1 MEVEIQ
7 DLMSK
12 VAAIPTFLDS
22 HYFCKRGCKDF
33 VEEALGGSFFLPEHI
48 RRLKERDYITYKYVV
63 KPFMQ
68 FTVNIGELIVDM
80 MKRDPVY
87 LALIWDE
94 IDPRFTLKEM
104 IVSKKDHRQ
113 CHGSEA
119 SLFVNEFGD
128 VVIELGR
135 CKKQI
140 VYLYRRE
147 PGESLRQYLHQ
158 QYCPN
163 AAVDG
168 KTLKCT
174 VGVDR
179 LPEIIATTVSW
190 PKARD
195 HGDAF
200 RAALQHVQPLLDTVV
215 RSDRWDYWLFL
226 SAAIGDAMLLS
237 SVQYGLSTA
246 SLMGLMLRLENL
258 GVDAVHVVRDVLAE
272 MDVHCIE
279 NSCWFGRLEDVRKVE
294 VNCPVGKL
302 GLLELLYREDPMYVY
317 RFLKP
322 RIEEALFQKS

>member
-7 DLMSK
+7 DLMAK
-12 VAAIPTFLDS
+12 IVAVPTFLGR
-22 HYFCKRGCKDF
+22 HYFCKRGCRDF
-33 VEEALGGSFFLPEHI
+33 VEEALTDSFFLPEHI

-68 FTVNIGELIVDM
+68 FAANIGELIADM

-94 IDPRFTLKEM
+94 INPRFTLKEM

-119 SLFVNEFGD
+119 MLYVNEFGD
-128 VVIELGR
+128 VVVELGH
-135 CKKQI
+135 CKKQV

-147 PGESLRQYLHQ
+147 PGESLRSYLHQ

-163 AAVDG
+163 AAADG
-168 KTLKCT
+168 KTLKCA
-174 VGVDR
+174 VGVEQ
-179 LPEIIATTVSW
+179 LPEIIAAAVSW

-195 HGDAF
+195 HGGVF
-200 RAALQHVQPLLDTVV
+200 KVALRHIQPLLDAVV

-237 SVQYGLSTA
+237 SVECGLSTA

-258 GVDAVHVVRDVLAE
+258 GVDAVHVARDVLAE
-272 MDVHCIE
+272 MDVHCFE
-279 NSCWFGRLEDVRKVE
+279 NSCWFGQLEDVRKVE

-302 GLLELLYREDPMYVY
+302 GLLELLYKEDPMYVY

-322 RIEEALFQKS
+322 RIEEELFKKS

>member
-1 MEVEIQ
+1 MELEIQ
-7 DLMSK
+7 DLVSK
-12 VAAIPTFLDS
+12 IAAVPTFLGR
-22 HYFCKRGCKDF
+22 HYFCKRGCRDF
-33 VEEALGGSFFLPEHI
+33 VEEALTDSFFLVEHV

-63 KPFMQ
+63 RPFLQ
-68 FTVNIGELIVDM
+68 FAANIGKLIVDVM
-80 MKRDPVY
+80 EKDPVY

-94 IDPRFTLKEM
+94 VDPWFVFKEM
-104 IVSKKDHRQ
+104 IKSKKDHRQ
-113 CHGSEA
+113 CHGGEA
-119 SLFVNEFGD
+119 ALFVNEFGD
-128 VVIELGR
+128 VTIEWGY

-147 PGESLRQYLHQ
+147 PGESLRKYLHQ

-163 AAVDG
+163 VTTDG

-174 VGVDR
+174 VSSEQ
-179 LPEIIATTVSW
+179 LPEIIAVAVSW
-190 PKARD
+190 PRARD

-226 SAAIGDAMLLS
+226 SAAVGDAMLLS
-237 SVQYGLSTA
+237 SVEYGLSTA

-258 GVDAVHVVRDVLAE
+258 GVNAVHVARDALAE

-279 NSCWFGRLEDVRKVE
+279 NSCWFGRLEDARKVE

-302 GLLELLYREDPMYVY
+302 GLLELLYKEDPMYVY
-317 RFLKP
+317 KFLRP
-322 RIEEALFQKS
+322 RIEEELFKKT

>member
-12 VAAIPTFLDS
+12 VAAVPVFLGR
-22 HYFCKRGCKDF
+22 HYFCKRGCRDF
-33 VEEALGGSFFLPEHI
+33 VEEALTDSFFLPEQV
-48 RRLKERDYITYKYVV
+48 RKLKEQDYVTYKYVV
-63 KPFMQ
+63 RPFLQ
-68 FTVNIGELIVDM
+68 FAAKIGELIVNM
-80 MKRDPVY
+80 MEKDPVY

-140 VYLYRRE
+140 VYLYRHE
-147 PGESLRQYLHQ
+147 PGESLIKYLHQ

-163 AAVDG
+163 VATDG
-168 KTLKCT
+168 NTLKCT
-174 VGVDR
+174 VGVEQ
-179 LPEIIATTVSW
+179 LPEIIAVAVSW

-195 HGDAF
+195 HRAAF

-226 SAAIGDAMLLS
+226 SAAIGDVMLLS
-237 SVQYGLSTA
+237 SMEYGLSTA

-258 GVDAVHVVRDVLAE
+258 GVDAVHVARDALAE

-294 VNCPVGKL
+294 INCPVGKL
-302 GLLELLYREDPMYVY
+302 GLLELLYKEDPMYVY
-317 RFLKP
+317 KFIRP
-322 RIEEALFQKS
+322 HIEEELFKKS